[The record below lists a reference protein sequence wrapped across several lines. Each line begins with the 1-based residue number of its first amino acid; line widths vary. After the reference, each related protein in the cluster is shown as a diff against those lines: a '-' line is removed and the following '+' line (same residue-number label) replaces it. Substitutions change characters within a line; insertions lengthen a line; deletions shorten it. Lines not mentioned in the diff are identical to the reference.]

1 MVSKERHCEFPA
13 LGWGGAIFK
22 RIPREV
28 TSQLKLLARTE
39 RRFYM
44 KSRITMLAALVSC
57 LVFLVGVGFAE
68 KETESPPGKAS
79 PIGEKLKEPANNVQ
93 PTEKATDRAPSEIPR
108 KKHPEAEE
116 IKPVQPQ
123 PTPVQPAPE
132 IQPAQLPQPET
143 QPAPVFWDKG
153 RNIKWQVL
161 SGGGSNSTSSKGH
174 RIMNVVSQTAAGY
187 TSSSS
192 HQALQGFLMGG
203 EAEGFL
209 RGDANHDGV
218 INLGDGI
225 YILNYLFKHGL
236 APVPID
242 AGDANC
248 DGATQLGDAIYIL
261 NYLFKH
267 GPPPGC

>member
-1 MVSKERHCEFPA
+1 MKN
-13 LGWGGAIFK
+13 
-22 RIPREV
+22 
-28 TSQLKLLARTE
+28 TTLK
-39 RRFYM
+39 M
-44 KSRITMLAALVSC
+44 AALVCC
-57 LVFLVGVGFAE
+57 LLLLVSVGFAE
-68 KETESPPGKAS
+68 KAEKMPPQDSPAKEKA
-79 PIGEKLKEPANNVQ
+79 KEPLKAQKEQPQQAGQAQTTDRKAQPLSDVQ
-93 PTEKATDRAPSEIPR
+93 P
-108 KKHPEAEE
+108 AE
-116 IKPVQPQ
+116 PQ
-123 PTPVQPAPE
+123 QTPVQPAPG
-132 IQPAQLPQPET
+132 IQPAQVPQPET
-143 QPAPVFWDKG
+143 ELAPVFWDKG

-218 INLGDGI
+218 INLGDAI
-225 YILNYLFKHGL
+225 YILNYLFKHGP
-236 APVPID
+236 APIPMD

-248 DGATQLGDAIYIL
+248 NGATELGDAIYIL